1 MVLRR
6 VRKVNL
12 TFTLSLTKGERM
24 IEYPEK
30 AKKAAHSCNGFMCEA
45 CVDNGVNMTIAE
57 IKRLNPPKEQWI
69 SVDDRLPEEGSHVQ
83 LYRPHIQ
90 FVGYYGGVNVGWI
103 ANAEGLPRIFPNPT
117 HWKPLIEPPKQ
128 G

>member
-69 SVDDRLPEEGSHVQ
+69 SVEERLPEEGSHVQ
-83 LYRPHIQ
+83 FIQ

-103 ANAEGLPRIFPNPT
+103 
-117 HWKPLIEPPKQ
+117 WKPLIEPPKQ